1 MKKGFTLI
9 ELLVVISIIAIL
21 TAVILANTGK
31 GRSGAEY
38 TRRLNDL
45 NQVKLSL
52 ERYYTTHNF
61 YPKTNNTWFS
71 TQGCLGGSAQSDWI
85 PNLVSEKY
93 IPSLPKD
100 VTNPSENCS
109 GIVYL
114 YKSDTRGFDYKII
127 MINNLLD
134 TDSFTTKNPGMNDP
148 VTSRAGSYGFWTPKA
163 ANY

>member
-9 ELLVVISIIAIL
+9 ELLVVISIIAVL
-21 TAVILANTGK
+21 SAVILANMSK
-31 GRSGAEY
+31 GRSSAEY

-45 NQVKLSL
+45 HQVNLSL

-61 YPKTNNTWFS
+61 YPKTNSVWFS
-71 TQGCLGGSAQSDWI
+71 TQGCLGGTAATAWI

-93 IPSLPKD
+93 AVALPKD
-100 VTNPSENCS
+100 TTNPTESCS

-127 MINNLLD
+127 MMNNLLD
-134 TDSFTTKNPGMNDP
+134 TASFTAKNPEMKDP
-148 VTSRAGSYGFWTPKA
+148 VTSRSGSYGFWTPKA